1 MRRLIES
8 LAPDDGHI
16 YWRWVG
22 GMFALYMVVMVTAA
36 GMFIRHESARNVAH
50 ENAATMAADSRL
62 PAVRQASVPMRQVAR
77 VD

>member
-8 LAPDDGHI
+8 LTPDDRRI
-16 YWRWVG
+16 YWTRVG
-22 GMFALYMVVMVTAA
+22 GMFALYLVVMVAAA

-50 ENAATMAADSRL
+50 ENAATVAVDSRL
-62 PAVRQASVPMRQVAR
+62 PAVHQVSVPMRQVAR